1 MGICRRW
8 CKKIPAG
15 VAHSLPVFH
24 PWCARNYNYQASLKK
39 KKYQD
44 TSPVFRRTTLS
55 QVIHSRDKPK
65 PRDICGNYVLFSKPN
80 SWLTSKNFQ
89 GISWDIFLQRKTV
102 MLDQFVWSQNF
113 GERKTC
119 PFDPISKDMFCN
131 YDNSNH
137 LQCFSE
143 TNWVQLPDQNHRPIN
158 THVECK
164 WKVRLQ
170 QQPFAKGF
178 HGFRHALTVSFP
190 GVNFITVT
198 KQSWL
203 SVEYGSCGWHH
214 NQFERCNLDISSN
227 LKTLYT

>member
-15 VAHSLPVFH
+15 LAHSLPVFH

-65 PRDICGNYVLFSKPN
+65 PRDICGNYVLFSNQFLINLKKL
-80 SWLTSKNFQ
+80 S
-89 GISWDIFLQRKTV
+89 GDIMGYLFAKENCDAGSVCLIPELRWKE
-102 MLDQFVWSQNF
+102 N
-113 GERKTC
+113 C